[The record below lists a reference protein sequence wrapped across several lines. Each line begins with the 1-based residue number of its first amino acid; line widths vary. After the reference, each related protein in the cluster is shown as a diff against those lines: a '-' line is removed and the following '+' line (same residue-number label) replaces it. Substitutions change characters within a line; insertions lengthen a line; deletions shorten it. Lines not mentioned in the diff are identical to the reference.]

1 MRASGILMGIS
12 SISSKYGIGCFS
24 KEAYDFVDQLEKA
37 GQQYWQILPLG
48 PTGYGDSP
56 YQSVSTFAGNPYF
69 IDLEEL
75 IKKELLTKEECEAC
89 DWGGSESYV
98 DYEKIYLSR
107 YKLLRKAYEKADL
120 KTNPDYAEFLKEEKD
135 WLQDYCL
142 FMAIKNEQ
150 KGICWIDWPEE
161 LKDRHSKA
169 VKEAE
174 KELAEEIEFYR
185 FQQYCFTTQWR
196 KLKAYANKKG
206 ISIIG
211 DVPIYVALDSSDAW
225 ANPEMLQ
232 FDEDYDPKAVAGCP
246 PDAFSATGQLW
257 GNPLYDWKALKKD
270 GYGWWVQRMTH
281 CLELYD
287 VVRIDHFRG
296 FDEYYAI
303 PYGDKTAERGKWEK
317 GPGMDLFHTL
327 DKKIKDLRV
336 IAEDL
341 GFLTESVLEMLKES
355 GYPGM
360 KVLQFA
366 FDGSED
372 SSYLPYKYDHNCV
385 VYTGTHDNETTKGW
399 LENLQGHD
407 LKFVREYINCYE
419 QPVNDCVWALIRTAL
434 SSVADLAVIPIQDY
448 LCLGNEARMN
458 APSTLGDNW
467 KWRLTANQISETTL
481 YHMREVTRI
490 YGRLAKAS
498 EEKETD
504 EIANAEE
511 EERQDNDQNSKIVE

>member
-12 SISSKYGIGCFS
+12 SIPSKYGIGCFS

-69 IDLEEL
+69 IDLETL
-75 IKKELLTKEECEAC
+75 IDKKLLTKEECESC

-98 DYEKIYLSR
+98 DYEKMYLSR
-107 YKLLRKAYEKADL
+107 FKLLRKAYEKADL
-120 KTNPDYAEFLKEEKD
+120 KTDPDYAEFLKEEKD

-142 FMAIKNEQ
+142 FMAIKNDQ

-196 KLKAYANKKG
+196 KLKAYANKKD

-232 FDEDYDPKAVAGCP
+232 FDEDYNPKAVAGCP

-317 GPGMDLFHTL
+317 GPGMELFKTL
-327 DKKIKDLRV
+327 EKAIGKNEV

-341 GFLTESVLEMLKES
+341 GFVTQSVKQLVADS
-355 GYPGM
+355 GFPGM
-360 KVLQFA
+360 KVLEFA
-366 FDGSED
+366 FDDRDTGTTSD
-372 SSYLPYKYDHNCV
+372 YMPHNYPYNAIA
-385 VYTGTHDNETTKGW
+385 YTGTHDNETLVGW
-399 LENLQGHD
+399 WHSIGENAQER
-407 LKFVREYINCYE
+407 VR
-419 QPVNDCVWALIRTAL
+419 
-434 SSVADLAVIPIQDY
+434 DY
-448 LCLGNEARMN
+448 LCDYYTPDDKIYLPLIASVLRSGAKLCMIPLQDYMGLDNSARMN
-458 APSTLGDNW
+458 EPSTIGDNW
-467 KWRLTANQISETTL
+467 KWRIQ
-481 YHMREVTRI
+481 
-490 YGRLAKAS
+490 
-498 EEKETD
+498 
-504 EIANAEE
+504 
-511 EERQDNDQNSKIVE
+511 NDALDDSLQMTIRKMTQYFDR